1 MACWRFETF
10 TIHPGSMPL
19 YFTFV
24 LALFCY
30 SNVSAARVTLSLYAL
45 HLGAQPSAVGLLF
58 ASFFAFPLVL
68 SWPVGKLADRMGS
81 RWLLLL
87 GALSGAGG
95 MVVPYVFHTLP
106 AIYIAGLMIGL
117 SFAFTNV
124 LLQNLVGL
132 SSRPHERTRNFSNF
146 SLIAS
151 STSLIGPLVA
161 GFTIDHAGHAAACL
175 VAAAPTIAAVLM
187 LLCYD
192 GLPGASQTAAPAVGV
207 RHTLGDPAIV
217 RIMVISSLVQVGHD
231 LFQSYLPVYA
241 YGLGLSAS
249 AIGSILASLAV
260 ASFVVR
266 IVMPGL
272 IARLGEETLLAGS
285 LFLAG
290 LGFLLLPFFSGA
302 ITLALISFMFGLGM
316 GCGQPI
322 TTMMLFGRSPAG
334 RSGEILGMRQT
345 ANNMLRV
352 ISPPLFGLIASGF
365 GLWPVFGISA
375 LLMAAGGMIARP
387 ATKRRDGAPR

>member
-1 MACWRFETF
+1 MRRAALRA
-10 TIHPGSMPL
+10 GAMPL

-58 ASFFAFPLVL
+58 ASFFAFPLLL
-68 SWPVGKLADRMGS
+68 SWPVGMLSDRIGS
-81 RWLLLL
+81 RWLLLF
-87 GALSGAGG
+87 GALCGAGG
-95 MVVPYVFHTLP
+95 MVIPYFFRNLP
-106 AIYIAGLMIGL
+106 ALYVAGLMIGL

-124 LLQNLVGL
+124 LLQNQVGL
-132 SSRPHERTRNFSNF
+132 LSKPHERTRNFSNF

-161 GFTIDHAGHAAACL
+161 GFAIDYSGHAAACL
-175 VAAAPTIAAVLM
+175 FAAAPTLVAALM
-187 LLCYD
+187 LLWRD
-192 GLPGASQTAAPAVGV
+192 MLPVESPAASPAMGV
-207 RHTLGDPAIV
+207 RDTLGDPAIV
-217 RIMVISSLVQVGHD
+217 RIMIVSSVVQVGHD
-231 LFQSYLPVYA
+231 LYQFYLPVYA
-241 YGLGLSAS
+241 YGIGLSAS
-249 AIGSILASLAV
+249 AIGSILATLAA

-266 IVMPGL
+266 IVMPAL
-272 IARLGEETLLAGS
+272 IARLGEERLLAGS
-285 LFLAG
+285 LLLAG
-290 LGFLLLPFFSGA
+290 SGFLLLPFFAGA
-302 ITLALISFMFGLGM
+302 FALALISFMFGLGM

-352 ISPPLFGLIASGF
+352 ISPPVFGLIASGF
-365 GLWPVFGISA
+365 GLSPVFGLSA
-375 LLMAAGGMIARP
+375 LMMAVGGVIARP
-387 ATKRRDGAPR
+387 RSQRGDGASD